1 MKTITSTALACSMI
15 AAMTGFGNAF
25 AEMDQMDAI
34 KKGEAHY
41 LFFCAHCHGPEANGN
56 GPYAKLLKISPA
68 NLTALNNPGGES
80 VTERVLKAVDG
91 RHKVGEGQTK
101 DMPVFSDNLEV
112 KTIYEISEYLKS
124 IQK

>member
-1 MKTITSTALACSMI
+1 MKTIKAAVLLCSWVAGMTVFVNASAETA
-15 AAMTGFGNAF
+15 
-25 AEMDQMDAI
+25 QMDVV
-34 KKGEAHY
+34 KKGETHY
-41 LFFCAHCHGPEANGN
+41 LFFCAHCHGVNADGK
-56 GPYAKLLKISPA
+56 GPYADLLKISPV
-68 NLTALNNPGGES
+68 NLTTLKNSSDES

-91 RHKVGEGQTK
+91 RHKVGEGQKK